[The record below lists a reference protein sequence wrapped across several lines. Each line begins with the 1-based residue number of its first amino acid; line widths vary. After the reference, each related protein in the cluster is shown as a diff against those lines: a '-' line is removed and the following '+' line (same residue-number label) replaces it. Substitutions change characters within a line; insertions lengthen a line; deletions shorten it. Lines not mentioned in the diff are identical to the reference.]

1 MTWENSGA
9 LGGTRTPSL
18 LIRRLRQV
26 VQDCPGVAG
35 CWADIP
41 GLSSCVRN
49 WPWAWQRFWQQS
61 QPLVSTLGVSGG
73 GFCSSGSSR
82 TISSHSARHSL
93 HIRVVPADAMAATRS
108 RAFPQKLHC
117 PAPGSSP
124 TCWILAIGVLA
135 VRPGAASTVCTR
147 RMQPSQIYALGPA
160 ISFLTCFW
168 LFPQNEHERWFPASG
183 TRSLYRGRPS
193 APRLLIRR
201 LFRGS
206 SRPGHVPS
214 DVEGQRSPVRIVGLR
229 FTALSGQNPASRA
242 GHAPVGLDSAPVRG
256 NAAAA
261 VITIAPGALVPWP
274 GLAAAR
280 HNDRRPQRLRRQHDG
295 HI

>member
-201 LFRGS
+201 LFRGPRDLGMYLLTWRDNAHRCAS
-206 SRPGHVPS
+206 LACVSRPCPG
-214 DVEGQRSPVRIVGLR
+214 RIRPAGPGTHPLGSIPL
-229 FTALSGQNPASRA
+229 LSGGMP
-242 GHAPVGLDSAPVRG
+242 P
-256 NAAAA
+256 
-261 VITIAPGALVPWP
+261 
-274 GLAAAR
+274 
-280 HNDRRPQRLRRQHDG
+280 RQ
-295 HI
+295 